1 MVMNTTF
8 LYNMDQLFKKL
19 PRDLQW
25 EILVDFVGTH
35 VVRNGKLIRKIV
47 FTIRDEVTLRH
58 LGRDVYLPV
67 INPTRI
73 RQNLPWLYKPLEDTG
88 PFYVVFR
95 GEKPVKFCVD
105 ARTGET
111 IYCYRKII
119 NDIALW
125 EAQFTSDEFP
135 RVDLPPF
142 EKHSYPSYPY
152 TAKKKRTYDFK
163 F

>member
-1 MVMNTTF
+1 MN
-8 LYNMDQLFKKL
+8 QLFAKL

-25 EILVDFVGTH
+25 EILADFVGTH

-47 FTIRDEVTLRH
+47 FTIHDGSPLRH
-58 LGRDVYLPV
+58 IGRDVYLPV
-67 INPTRI
+67 VNPTRI
-73 RQNLPWLYKPLEDTG
+73 RQNLPWLFKPVLGERNYGDTG

-119 NDIALW
+119 DGIALW
-125 EAQFTSDEFP
+125 EVRFTTSDT

-142 EKHSYPSYPY
+142 EKHIYPSYPY
-152 TAKKKRTYDFK
+152 TAKKKLTYDF
-163 F
+163 